1 MNSAIYEGIVMHHR
15 LRPKQHTLRY
25 RVFSL
30 LLDLDELPSLRLP
43 LLGINRPGLLSF
55 HDRDHG
61 DGVTPLKQWA
71 TTQLHDAG
79 VAYDGGRITLLCY
92 PRMFGFVFNPLSVW
106 FCHNRDG
113 ALAGIL
119 YEVHNTHGE
128 RHTYVLPAPPRL
140 DQPGEAR
147 LGQSRTEPRIV
158 RHSTRKEFFVSPFM
172 PPECAYNFRIA
183 PPGRRVGVSILEH
196 DAEGLLLTASFTG
209 ERHAL
214 TNRALASLL
223 VRYPLM
229 TVKVVAAIHW
239 EAVKLLLKGFR
250 IFHHRKAAHRI
261 AVSAPRAAAVEPAE

>member
-1 MNSAIYEGIVMHHR
+1 MTVSAIYEGEVMHHR
-15 LRPKQHTLRY
+15 LRPKQHRLTY

-43 LLGINRPGLLSF
+43 MLGINRPGLLSF

-79 VAYDGGRITLLCY
+79 IAYDGGGITLLCY

-128 RHTYVLPAPPRL
+128 RHTYVLPA
-140 DQPGEAR
+140 
-147 LGQSRTEPRIV
+147 STERIV
-158 RHSTRKEFFVSPFM
+158 RHSAAKEFFVSPFM
-172 PPECAYNFRIA
+172 PPECTYNFRIA
-183 PPGRRVGVSILEH
+183 PPETRVGVSILEH
-196 DAEGLLLTASFTG
+196 DAEGLLLTASFAGTR
-209 ERHAL
+209 EPL
-214 TNRALASLL
+214 TNRALGSLL
-223 VRYPLM
+223 LRYPLM
-229 TVKVVAAIHW
+229 TVKVVATIHW

-250 IFHHRKAAHRI
+250 IFHHRKATRKI
-261 AVSAPRAAAVEPAE
+261 AVSAPHAPAVEPAE